1 MERWHAKVISGFAM
15 FVTILICFLLPIKL
29 TGFFRRRG
37 DKGQYFLDLMGC
49 FAGGVFLAAY
59 LIFMAPSVR
68 QLLLDNLMQPNG
80 IEYPLPD
87 MLIGVGFF
95 ILLVINRIVIIMSK
109 VSKRRSKRL
118 KQPQELMTL
127 PNKGDG
133 NGQHLPNNKELVN
146 GNSQSV
152 MQSDTATELVEN
164 DVACIDIDL
173 DDLEDACPVH
183 ANNPYPLPRRSSI
196 TDVAKQDSTV
206 RSIVM
211 MLALSLDSV
220 LEGITTGL
228 KTTMIEAGTLRI
240 FAIFVNWF
248 MTFYFGICI
257 SYDCV

>member
-15 FVTILICFLLPIKL
+15 FVIMLICFLLPIKL
-29 TGFFRRRG
+29 SGFFRRRG
-37 DKGQYFLDLMGC
+37 DRGQYFLDLLGC

-68 QLLLDNLMQPNG
+68 QLLLENLMQPNG
-80 IEYPLPD
+80 IEYPIPD

-95 ILLVINRIVIIMSK
+95 ILLVINRVVITMSK

-118 KQPQELMTL
+118 KQPKELTS
-127 PNKGDG
+127 
-133 NGQHLPNNKELVN
+133 LPNNAAGDCQHEPDQKENTN
-146 GNSQSV
+146 GGIHSV
-152 MQSDTATELVEN
+152 LRSDTATGLVEN
-164 DVACIDIDL
+164 DDTHIDVDP

-183 ANNPYPLPRRSSI
+183 SHNPYPLPRRSSI

-211 MLALSLDSV
+211 MLALSLDSI

-228 KTTMIEAGTLRI
+228 KTTVIEVGR
-240 FAIFVNWF
+240 
-248 MTFYFGICI
+248 MRTFNFC
-257 SYDCV
+257 

>member
-1 MERWHAKVISGFAM
+1 MERWHAKVISGVAM

-37 DKGQYFLDLMGC
+37 DKGQYLLDLMGC

-68 QLLLDNLMQPNG
+68 QLLLDNLMRPSG

-95 ILLVINRIVIIMSK
+95 ILLVINRTVITMSK

-118 KQPQELMTL
+118 KQPKELTAL
-127 PNKGDG
+127 PNKGAGDCQHEPNKKENA
-133 NGQHLPNNKELVN
+133 NGSIHSAIK
-146 GNSQSV
+146 
-152 MQSDTATELVEN
+152 SDTAVGLVED
-164 DVACIDIDL
+164 DVTCVDIDP

-206 RSIVM
+206 RSVVM

-228 KTTMIEAGTLRI
+228 KTTMIEVSMVRMFTLCELLYL
-240 FAIFVNWF
+240 AAKLV
-248 MTFYFGICI
+248 T
-257 SYDCV
+257 S

>member
-1 MERWHAKVISGFAM
+1 MERWHAKVISGVAM
-15 FVTILICFLLPIKL
+15 FVIILICFLLPIKL
-29 TGFFRRRG
+29 SGFFRRRG
-37 DKGQYFLDLMGC
+37 DKGQYFLDLLGC

-59 LIFMAPSVR
+59 LVFMAPSVR
-68 QLLLDNLMQPNG
+68 QLLIDNLMKPSG

-95 ILLVINRIVIIMSK
+95 ILLITNRVVITMSK

-118 KQPQELMTL
+118 KQPKELTEL
-127 PNKGDG
+127 PNKAAGDSQQEPNHKETA
-133 NGQHLPNNKELVN
+133 NGSAH
-146 GNSQSV
+146 S
-152 MQSDTATELVEN
+152 MIHSDTATGLVEN
-164 DVACIDIDL
+164 DVTCIDIDP

-211 MLALSLDSV
+211 MLALSLDSI

-228 KTTMIEAGTLRI
+228 KTTMIEVLCEESQRSHFFLSCFRNCEFTL
-240 FAIFVNWF
+240 
-248 MTFYFGICI
+248 
-257 SYDCV
+257 

>member
-1 MERWHAKVISGFAM
+1 MERWHAKAITGVAM
-15 FVTILICFLLPIKL
+15 FITILICFLLPIKL

-37 DKGQYFLDLMGC
+37 DKGQYFLDLLGC

-80 IEYPLPD
+80 IEYPIPD

-95 ILLVINRIVIIMSK
+95 ILLVINRVVITMSK
-109 VSKRRSKRL
+109 VSKRRSRRL
-118 KQPQELMTL
+118 KQPKELAEL
-127 PNKGDG
+127 PGKEAGDG
-133 NGQHLPNNKELVN
+133 PTETNEKQNTNGGLH
-146 GNSQSV
+146 SSIRA
-152 MQSDTATELVEN
+152 DTATGLVEN
-164 DVACIDIDL
+164 DVTCVDIDP

-228 KTTMIEAGTLRI
+228 KTTMIE
-240 FAIFVNWF
+240 V
-248 MTFYFGICI
+248 
-257 SYDCV
+257 

>member
-15 FVTILICFLLPIKL
+15 FVTMLICFLLPIKL
-29 TGFFRRRG
+29 SGFFRRRG
-37 DKGQYFLDLMGC
+37 DRGQYFLDLLGC

-68 QLLLDNLMQPNG
+68 QLLLENLMQPNG

-95 ILLVINRIVIIMSK
+95 ILLVINRVVITMSK

-118 KQPQELMTL
+118 KQPKQLTAF
-127 PNKGDG
+127 
-133 NGQHLPNNKELVN
+133 PNNEAGDCHREPDEKENAN
-146 GNSQSV
+146 GSAHPV
-152 MQSDTATELVEN
+152 LRSDTATGLVEN
-164 DVACIDIDL
+164 DDTRVDIDP

-196 TDVAKQDSTV
+196 TDVAKQDSTA

-228 KTTMIEAGTLRI
+228 KTTVVEVGTVRI
-240 FAIFVNWF
+240 FEF
-248 MTFYFGICI
+248 CQQLL
-257 SYDCV
+257 

>member
-1 MERWHAKVISGFAM
+1 MERWHAKVISGVAM
-15 FVTILICFLLPIKL
+15 FVTILVCFLLPIKL

-37 DKGQYFLDLMGC
+37 DKGQYFLDLLGC

-80 IEYPLPD
+80 IEYPIPD

-95 ILLVINRIVIIMSK
+95 ILLVINRIVITMSK
-109 VSKRRSKRL
+109 VSKRRTKRL
-118 KQPQELMTL
+118 KQP
-127 PNKGDG
+127 
-133 NGQHLPNNKELVN
+133 KELTELPTTGAGDYQHEPVQKETTN
-146 GNSQSV
+146 GSIHSV
-152 MQSDTATELVEN
+152 LRSDTATGLVEN
-164 DVACIDIDL
+164 DVTCIDIDP

-228 KTTMIEAGTLRI
+228 KTTMIEVGTVVI
-240 FAIFVNWF
+240 FSLLF
-248 MTFYFGICI
+248 MNSFI
-257 SYDCV
+257 

>member
-1 MERWHAKVISGFAM
+1 
-15 FVTILICFLLPIKL
+15 
-29 TGFFRRRG
+29 
-37 DKGQYFLDLMGC
+37 
-49 FAGGVFLAAY
+49 
-59 LIFMAPSVR
+59 
-68 QLLLDNLMQPNG
+68 
-80 IEYPLPD
+80 
-87 MLIGVGFF
+87 
-95 ILLVINRIVIIMSK
+95 MSK

-118 KQPQELMTL
+118 KQPQELTSS
-127 PNKGDG
+127 PKEGDG
-133 NGQHLPNNKELVN
+133 DCQHLPNKKELVN

-152 MQSDTATELVEN
+152 MQSDTATELVQN

-228 KTTMIEAGTLRI
+228 KTTMIEAGTFRI
-240 FAIFVNWF
+240 FAVFVNSF
-248 MTFYFGICI
+248 MTFYLVFTICI
-257 SYDCV
+257 FFGQCV

>member
-1 MERWHAKVISGFAM
+1 MTMERWHAKVISGFAM
-15 FVTILICFLLPIKL
+15 FVTMLICFLLPIKL
-29 TGFFRRRG
+29 SGFFRRRG
-37 DKGQYFLDLMGC
+37 DRGQYFLDLLGC

-68 QLLLDNLMQPNG
+68 QLLVENLMQPNG

-95 ILLVINRIVIIMSK
+95 ILLVTNRIVITMSK

-118 KQPQELMTL
+118 KQPKELT
-127 PNKGDG
+127 GV
-133 NGQHLPNNKELVN
+133 PNNEAGDCHHAPDLKENTN
-146 GNSQSV
+146 GSIHSV
-152 MQSDTATELVEN
+152 LQSDTVTGLVEN
-164 DVACIDIDL
+164 DDAHIDVDP

-211 MLALSLDSV
+211 MLALSLDSI

-228 KTTMIEAGTLRI
+228 KTTVIEVGAVRM
-240 FAIFVNWF
+240 FKF
-248 MTFYFGICI
+248 C
-257 SYDCV
+257 

>member
-1 MERWHAKVISGFAM
+1 MERWHAKAISGVAM
-15 FVTILICFLLPIKL
+15 FVIILICFLLPIKL
-29 TGFFRRRG
+29 TGFFRRKG

-68 QLLLDNLMQPNG
+68 QLLVDSLMQPSG

-95 ILLVINRIVIIMSK
+95 ILLVINRIVITMSK

-118 KQPQELMTL
+118 KQPKELTAL
-127 PNKGDG
+127 PNKENGDCEHKLNQKENT
-133 NGQHLPNNKELVN
+133 NGDIY
-146 GNSQSV
+146 SV
-152 MQSDTATELVEN
+152 IRSDTEMECAEN
-164 DVACIDIDL
+164 DVTCIDIDP
-173 DDLEDACPVH
+173 DDFEDACPVH
-183 ANNPYPLPRRSSI
+183 SNNPYPLPRRSSI
-196 TDVAKQDSTV
+196 TDVAKQDSTA

-228 KTTMIEAGTLRI
+228 KTTMIEVQT
-240 FAIFVNWF
+240 VTVT
-248 MTFYFGICI
+248 TFCSCFII
-257 SYDCV
+257 

>member
-1 MERWHAKVISGFAM
+1 MERWHAKVISGVAM
-15 FVTILICFLLPIKL
+15 FVVILICFLLPIKL

-37 DKGQYFLDLMGC
+37 DKGQYFLDLLGC

-80 IEYPLPD
+80 IEYPIPD

-95 ILLVINRIVIIMSK
+95 ILLVINRIVITMSK

-118 KQPQELMTL
+118 KQP
-127 PNKGDG
+127 
-133 NGQHLPNNKELVN
+133 KELTCVSTKGSGDCSQEADAMESRN
-146 GNSQSV
+146 GNAHGV
-152 MQSDTATELVEN
+152 IGQSDTAAQLVDN
-164 DVACIDIDL
+164 DVACNNDIDI

-228 KTTMIEAGTLRI
+228 KTTMIEVRNSFTLST
-240 FAIFVNWF
+240 ASV
-248 MTFYFGICI
+248 I
-257 SYDCV
+257 S